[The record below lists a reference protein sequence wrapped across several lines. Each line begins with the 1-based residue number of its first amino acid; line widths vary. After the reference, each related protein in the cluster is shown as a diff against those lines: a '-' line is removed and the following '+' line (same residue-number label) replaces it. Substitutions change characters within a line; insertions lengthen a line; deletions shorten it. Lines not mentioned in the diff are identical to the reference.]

1 MTDTGGFFVAILK
14 KKENRRSVK
23 ESGTQKMVE
32 PSAAADSE
40 DESGA
45 RSSSSAILRAECD
58 PFAHGN
64 AGPRKGD
71 LGRYVSLAAPCH
83 DKDWAELREFYGL
96 AHDGEF
102 SRSNLFT
109 QSENASSIS
118 WVPTSLAKG
127 VMDFTLPRRL
137 NIVRAG
143 LPVFRRRERPG
154 VACKHVLR
162 QDTLDVVLPH
172 LGRRVV
178 VLTSAKDMRR
188 ILTDGV
194 EGGGTPFEELSKTA
208 ADQVRALQRGSFCFV
223 LRSGEE
229 PASKP

>member
-1 MTDTGGFFVAILK
+1 M
-14 KKENRRSVK
+14 
-23 ESGTQKMVE
+23 
-32 PSAAADSE
+32 
-40 DESGA
+40 
-45 RSSSSAILRAECD
+45 
-58 PFAHGN
+58 
-64 AGPRKGD
+64 
-71 LGRYVSLAAPCH
+71 SLMAPCH
-83 DKDWAELREFYGL
+83 DKDWAELSEFFGL
-96 AHDGEF
+96 VPDGEF
-102 SRSNLFT
+102 SRCNLFT

-188 ILTDGV
+188 ILTDGL

-229 PASKP
+229 PADANPDESTMAIVAWRANSSVSPTVNRKELQHLLMKMESMKRIL